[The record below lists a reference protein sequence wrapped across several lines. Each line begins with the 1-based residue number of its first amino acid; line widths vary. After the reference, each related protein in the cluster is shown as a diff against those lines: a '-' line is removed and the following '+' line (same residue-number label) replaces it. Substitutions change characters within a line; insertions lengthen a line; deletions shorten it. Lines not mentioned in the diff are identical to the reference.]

1 MPWLTRRP
9 VHERL
14 ALVGVVGVVLANA
27 WVSDDAYITLRTV
40 EHAARGEGLVWNPGE
55 RVQAYTHPLWMAAL
69 VVLRVLTQDA
79 YVSVMVLGVGTTA
92 LALLALARGSRS
104 SPDLLVA
111 LGALVLSK
119 SFVHYGTSGLENP
132 ATALLA
138 AWMTSVVARRSA
150 GERTVRQVLLLGA
163 LVFLN
168 RVDASLLVAPLV
180 LVVLWRERRVGVLKL
195 LRATLPGVAL
205 LLAWETFSFV
215 YYGSFVPNT
224 AYAKLGAGLDATT
237 MIGNGIGALGDNLRW
252 DPSTLTFVGLGGLV
266 ALLVALPRARLD
278 AVALVL
284 GAWAYVAYFVWIGGD
299 FMNGRFFMAPTFVVA
314 LGWVRVAP
322 LASFPPPV
330 RTPTAGALAASLLI
344 VALLGSR
351 PPLAPIG
358 EQRGWS
364 TYGVTDEQAFYWS
377 RTGLFAPGHGP
388 RPRDPLYGAGQS
400 LPCDTP
406 VTGDSIGFY
415 GFGAGN
421 CGVIVDR
428 LALSDPLIARLPAL
442 RDPTWRVGHYLRAV
456 PDGYLESVRTGTCA
470 MRDEDLCTLFDHLQR
485 VTRAPLFSEGRFE
498 SIAFLTFGE
507 WRALVDDD
515 AYRRPELV
523 RGTLPLTEQVTFGES
538 GALLE
543 GPVGTLR
550 LRLSGR
556 SSYVLSCRAGRE
568 VVATQRVDLERWLV
582 GGEVE
587 VECPAEA
594 DGLLIEA
601 SSVPRCCATYQ
612 ARPVRR

>member
-1 MPWLTRRP
+1 MRWLTRRP

-55 RVQAYTHPLWMAAL
+55 RVQAYTHPLWMAGL
-69 VVLRVLTQDA
+69 VVLRLLTQDA
-79 YVSVMVLGVGTTA
+79 YVSAIVLGVGTTA
-92 LALLALARGSRS
+92 LALLTLARGSRS
-104 SPDLLVA
+104 SADLLVA
-111 LGALVLSK
+111 LAALALSK

-132 ATALLA
+132 ATAFLTGCMALLA
-138 AWMTSVVARRSA
+138 ARRSS
-150 GERTVRQVLLLGA
+150 GEPTVRHVLLLGA

-168 RVDASLLVAPLV
+168 RVDAALLVAPLV
-180 LVVLWRERRVGVLKL
+180 VVVLWRARHVGLWKL
-195 LRATLPGVAL
+195 ARAGLPGVAL
-205 LLAWETFSFV
+205 VLAWETFSLF

-237 MIGNGIGALGDNLRW
+237 LIENGIGALGDNLRW
-252 DPSTLTFVGLGGLV
+252 DPSTLSFVAMGGLV
-266 ALLVALPRARLD
+266 VLPFARARLD

-299 FMNGRFFMAPTFVVA
+299 FMAGRFLMAPTFVVA
-314 LGWVRVAP
+314 LAWVRVAP
-322 LASFPPPV
+322 LARVSPER
-330 RTPTAGALAASLLI
+330 RTTTAAALAASLLG

-377 RTGLFAPGHGP
+377 RTGLFASGRGP

-400 LPCDTP
+400 LPCDAP

-415 GFGAGN
+415 GFGAGD

-442 RDPTWRVGHYLRAV
+442 RDPSWRVGHYLRAV
-456 PDGYLESVRTGTCA
+456 PEGYLESVRTGECA
-470 MRDEDLCTLFDHLQR
+470 MNDPGLCTLFAHLRR
-485 VTRAPLFSEGRFE
+485 VTRAPLLSEGRLE
-498 SIAFLTFGE
+498 SIAFLTFGD
-507 WRALVDDD
+507 WRALVDED
-515 AYRRPELV
+515 AHRRPELV
-523 RGTLPLTEQVTFGES
+523 RRSLPLTDEVSFGES
-538 GALLE
+538 GLLLE
-543 GPVGTLR
+543 GPVGSQR
-550 LRLSGR
+550 VRLSGR
-556 SSYVLSCRAGRE
+556 SSYVLTCRAGRE
-568 VVATQRVDLERWLV
+568 VVAKERVDLERWLD

-587 VECPAEA
+587 VECPVEA
-594 DGLLIEA
+594 DALLIEA
-601 SSVPRCCATYQ
+601 SSVPRCCATYR